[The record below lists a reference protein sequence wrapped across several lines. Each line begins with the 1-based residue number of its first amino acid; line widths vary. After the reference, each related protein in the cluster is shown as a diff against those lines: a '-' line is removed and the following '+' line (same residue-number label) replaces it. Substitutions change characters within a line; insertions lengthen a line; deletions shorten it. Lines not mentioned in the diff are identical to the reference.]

1 VIISDKSSNDET
13 QRLVAILEKYRAVI
27 GYFLKDLKG
36 ISTSLCTHHISM
48 EQEHKT
54 IHEHQR
60 RLNNAM
66 REIVK
71 KEVLKLF

>member
-1 VIISDKSSNDET
+1 VIISDKSSNVET
-13 QRLVAILEKYRAVI
+13 QRLVAILEKYWAVI

-36 ISTSLCTHHISM
+36 ISTSLCTHHIPM